1 MAFIKALIPAA
12 VLTWIVAT
20 IMGSNGSKGGFL
32 FIHYI
37 HVTGGGAFSGG
48 GVSFYW
54 TWPLFIASLG
64 LAFAIFKMLD

>member
-1 MAFIKALIPAA
+1 MEFIKALIPAA

-20 IMGSNGSKGGFL
+20 IIGSNGSKGGFL

>member
-12 VLTWIVAT
+12 LLTWIVAT
-20 IMGSNGSKGGFL
+20 IMGTNGSKGGFL

-37 HVTGGGAFSGG
+37 HVTGGGAFSSGG
-48 GVSFYW
+48 FSFYW